1 MEKYTEVVFIFA
13 SNGHI
18 RTYFTDKR
26 IMIVVHT
33 PAWFIRYAFPDKIFK
48 KENIIII
55 DCAGGWGGN
64 SGVLRPDDMKEYY
77 IFSEW
82 IKVFQ

>member
-1 MEKYTEVVFIFA
+1 MNSFLPYKIITVNNYAYFLVNAGNENYKDEKSMDKYTEVVFIFA

-33 PAWFIRYAFPDKIFK
+33 PA
-48 KENIIII
+48 
-55 DCAGGWGGN
+55 
-64 SGVLRPDDMKEYY
+64 
-77 IFSEW
+77 
-82 IKVFQ
+82 